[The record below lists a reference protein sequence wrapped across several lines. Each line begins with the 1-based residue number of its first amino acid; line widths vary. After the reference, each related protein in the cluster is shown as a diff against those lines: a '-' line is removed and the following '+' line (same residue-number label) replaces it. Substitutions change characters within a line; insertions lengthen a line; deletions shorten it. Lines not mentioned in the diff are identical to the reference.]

1 MRSGLT
7 KGLTILI
14 LTVYCFTVLAYAA
27 VSAASLTITLS
38 NRVETNTVTGIV
50 SHAHFDGH

>member
-27 VSAASLTITLS
+27 VSAASFNNYPVKPSRNQYSYRHSESCPL
-38 NRVETNTVTGIV
+38 
-50 SHAHFDGH
+50 